1 MFGRMKLM
9 KPNTEYRGIEWFR
22 ISSRTR
28 RLNVQNL
35 SGEALRTAR
44 PASWVRVD
52 EACQGWTWR
61 RKTTL
66 IFPSYF
72 PPGDMS
78 GAMWLSMAREN
89 FALG

>member
-1 MFGRMKLM
+1 MTFGRMQLM
-9 KPNTEYRGIEWFR
+9 KPNIVGYQK
-22 ISSRTR
+22 SSRTR

-35 SGEALRTAR
+35 SGEDLRTAR
-44 PASWVRVD
+44 PASWVSVD

-78 GAMWLSMAREN
+78 GMI
-89 FALG
+89 